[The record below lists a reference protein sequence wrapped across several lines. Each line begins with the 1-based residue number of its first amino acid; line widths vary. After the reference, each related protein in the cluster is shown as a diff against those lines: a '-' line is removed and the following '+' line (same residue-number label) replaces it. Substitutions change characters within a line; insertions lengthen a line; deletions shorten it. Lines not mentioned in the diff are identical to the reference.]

1 MWTIFLKEISAFFSS
16 LIGYVV
22 IAVFLMLMGLLM
34 WVFPDT
40 SILYYNEAS
49 LDQLFSV
56 APLILLFMIPAITM
70 RSFSEELQ
78 SGTLEILITKPI
90 SETQIVLGKYLASL
104 ALALITLLPTLF
116 YYYSVHQLGS
126 PQGNLDSGAILGS
139 YIGLIFLAASFSA
152 IGILGSALNKNQI
165 ISFLFSVLMC
175 FLFYYGFYFLSKLPL
190 FYGKTDDL
198 VAMIGMD
205 FHYSSISKGKLD
217 SRDLIYFISIIVFFL
232 WLSIYWIKNRL
243 F

>member
-1 MWTIFLKEISAFFSS
+1 MWIIFLKEISAFFSS
-16 LIGYVV
+16 LIGYMV

-49 LDQLFSV
+49 LDQLFSI
-56 APLILLFMIPAITM
+56 APIILLFMIPAVTM

-90 SETQIVLGKYLASL
+90 SESQIVLGKYFASL
-104 ALALITLLPTLF
+104 VLAIITLLPTLF
-116 YYYSVHQLGS
+116 YYYSVHRLGS
-126 PQGNLDSGAILGS
+126 PVGNLDSGAIAGS
-139 YIGLIFLAASFSA
+139 YIGLFFLAASFTS
-152 IGILGSALNKNQI
+152 IGLYGSTLNKNQI
-165 ISFLFSVLMC
+165 ISFLFSILMC

-190 FYGKTDDL
+190 FYGKTDDI

-205 FHYSSISKGKLD
+205 FHYNSMSKGKLD
-217 SRDLIYFISIIVFFL
+217 SRDFIYFLSIIGFFL
-232 WLSIYWIKNRL
+232 WLTIYWIKNRL